1 MMAPA
6 ERRVRVKPSSD
17 TRVHSVP
24 VTAKLSRH
32 FYDTFGDQAV
42 TELVDWM
49 NAVDL
54 SYRQDLL
61 QINEANVARFE
72 ANSDARIAGLRT
84 DMDRGFADLRE
95 DMDRRLGD
103 LDGRFAVFE
112 AKIDARFARFEAR
125 MLKWMLVF
133 WATTMLALLQLR

>member
-1 MMAPA
+1 MAAPA
-6 ERRVRVKPSSD
+6 ERRVKVTPSSD
-17 TRVHSVP
+17 TRYRTVP

-32 FYDTFGDQAV
+32 FYDTFGDRAV

-54 SYRQDLL
+54 NYRQDLL

-84 DMDRGFADLRE
+84 EMHREVAGLRAEMHDRFSTIE
-95 DMDRRLGD
+95 T
-103 LDGRFAVFE
+103 RFAQ
-112 AKIDARFARFEAR
+112 FEAR

>member
-1 MMAPA
+1 MVAPA
-6 ERRVRVKPSSD
+6 ERRVRVTPSSN
-17 TRVHSVP
+17 TRDRTVP

-32 FYDTFGDQAV
+32 FYDTFGDRAV

-49 NAVDL
+49 NSVDL

-72 ANSDARIAGLRT
+72 ANSDARISGLRRE
-84 DMDRGFADLRE
+84 MERGFAAIDS
-95 DMDRRLGD
+95 
-103 LDGRFAVFE
+103 RFATFE
-112 AKIDARFARFEAR
+112 AKLDAKLDARLAQFEAR